1 VEEDKSKTFSPSKL
15 STYQN
20 CPKKYQYRY
29 VDKISR
35 RRKTPETV
43 VGVAVHAAFEE
54 LHGLVNGGRL
64 PTLEEVQAVFDAD
77 LAKEWDETVKLRD
90 ERFTKEDWRKVG
102 LDCVKTYYDAGKPF
116 DSDKTVAVEKKV
128 GFPIVTEEGEY
139 RIEGYVDR
147 LVLAKDGAFEI
158 HDYKT
163 AKTLPTQEDMDADW
177 QLALYELAVRH
188 DWPDTKDVRLRWH
201 YVRHGKVITSVR
213 DAAARERLR
222 AEAAAL
228 ISSIKRDHEFK
239 PNVTP
244 LCDWC
249 EYKDLCPEFAHGE
262 KVAAL
267 PAAERKKDDGVR
279 LADAFADIEGRRKK
293 LGSDLKA
300 ADTEKKLVEE
310 KLVAWA
316 KAEGVATV
324 AGTAGDVHVT
334 VKDDVELPTKSREP
348 EKHDALEGEAR
359 ALPLW
364 ADVAKLDGHALVEGV
379 KAKRWAPE
387 LLTAAE
393 ALLERYGK
401 RVVKST
407 ARLRRRKDADEE

>member
-1 VEEDKSKTFSPSKL
+1 MEEDKSKSFSPSKL

-29 VDKISR
+29 VDRISR
-35 RRKTPETV
+35 KRKTPETV
-43 VGVAVHAAFEE
+43 LGVAVHAAFEE
-54 LHGLVNGGRL
+54 LHGLVNGGKL
-64 PTLEEVQAVFDAD
+64 PTLAEVQAVFSGNFDS
-77 LAKEWDETVKLRD
+77 EWDETVKLRD
-90 ERFTKEDWRKVG
+90 ARFTRDDWKNVG
-102 LDCVKTYYDAGKPF
+102 LGCVKTYYDAGKPF
-116 DSDKTVAVEKKV
+116 DSDKTVAVERKV
-128 GFPIVTEEGEY
+128 GFPIKTEEGEY
-139 RIEGYVDR
+139 KIEGYVDR

-163 AKTLPTQEDMDADW
+163 AKTLPSQEDMDADW
-177 QLALYELAVRH
+177 QLALYELAIRH
-188 DWPDTKDVRLRWH
+188 DWPDTKAVRLRWH

-213 DAAARERLR
+213 DEAAREKLR
-222 AEAAAL
+222 ADAAAL
-228 ISSIKRDHEFK
+228 ITAIKRDHDFR

-249 EYKDLCPEFAHGE
+249 EYKDLCPEFAHPE
-262 KVAAL
+262 KVAGL
-267 PAAERKKDDGVR
+267 PLAERRKDDGVK
-279 LADAFADIEGRRKK
+279 LADAFADVEERRKK

-300 ADTEKKLVEE
+300 LETEQKTIKD
-310 KLVAWA
+310 KIVAWA
-316 KAEGVATV
+316 QAAGVSTV
-324 AGTAGDVHVT
+324 AGTAGEVHVT
-334 VKDDVELPTKSREP
+334 TKDEIELPTKTREP
-348 EKHDALEGEAR
+348 EKHDALEKEAK

-379 KAKRWAPE
+379 KAKRWAGE

-401 RVVKST
+401 RVLRSA